1 MLRTTL
7 ASVLLLLSAHL
18 LSAGKIKKPRNI
30 FSVCSEIFSEVDV
43 EYSRDW
49 VVEVEGGLEEATRLA
64 AEMELEVL
72 GEVLEDSNIFHL
84 RQRSRVRREAA
95 GDLERRLRDNTR
107 VRSFSQQAVHK
118 VVSRPMRAQ

>member
-1 MLRTTL
+1 M
-7 ASVLLLLSAHL
+7 
-18 LSAGKIKKPRNI
+18 
-30 FSVCSEIFSEVDV
+30 

-84 RQRSRVRREAA
+84 RQRSRVRREVA